1 MAKQTG
7 YSKAQCTINTGT
19 AKVSSAQDRHS
30 IYNTTMVLYC
40 QSAPATSVSRYGHPC
55 HRHAAALLFTP
66 HTIPYAQ
73 QQRVSSLPGLPSV
86 KPERSELSW
95 LSFVTH
101 TRPSLQP
108 TDHHSFTRPRHA
120 SPQAT
125 TGDTLHPPHPVPCRE
140 THPHAPRGQSNIRH
154 SAISPRIPPASAV
167 YSLFTQ
173 STIKVIA
180 TGFLAP
186 TPTGTSSSFCVHPRH
201 YRNQSTPPTPTPRPQ
216 PIQHPQSKF
225 PSKCRGQHRRF
236 NARASAHLMAQA
248 VARGRVSFA
257 AAQHAAQHAVPRTP

>member
-19 AKVSSAQDRHS
+19 AKVSSAQDRRS
-30 IYNTTMVLYC
+30 IYNTTMVLHC

-66 HTIPYAQ
+66 HTIPYSQ

-108 TDHHSFTRPRHA
+108 KDRHSPTRPHHA

-125 TGDTLHPPHPVPCRE
+125 TGDTQHPLHPVPSRE

-154 SAISPRIPPASAV
+154 SAISPRIPPTSAV

-173 STIKVIA
+173 SINQSHSHGVPGTYA
-180 TGFLAP
+180 NRNQLELLRTP
-186 TPTGTSSSFCVHPRH
+186 TPLSKSINASNP
-201 YRNQSTPPTPTPRPQ
+201 NAQAAANSTPPVKIPVEMPRPAPTVQ
-216 PIQHPQSKF
+216 
-225 PSKCRGQHRRF
+225 R
-236 NARASAHLMAQA
+236 ARL
-248 VARGRVSFA
+248 
-257 AAQHAAQHAVPRTP
+257 RTPHGAGRRARPRVVCSRAARSAARSA